1 MDSIVPFAN
10 TKKSQHHYIDLFG
23 LKILPNT
30 LQSFTQQ
37 RFQRLHEG
45 DYEFARIKG
54 EKYPIFTKG
63 TICLPLGFLVNFLGN
78 GGWRDRAHFP

>member
-45 DYEFARIKG
+45 DYAFARIKG

-63 TICLPLGFLVNFLGN
+63 TICLSLGRFMNFLGKN
-78 GGWRDRAHFP
+78 